1 MRVLNYLCNYSCD
14 KFARNHYSK
23 RSQIFMQV
31 LKPIHTW
38 QLRSDM
44 KDSGKLQ
51 LKKDSGKQN
60 TVLFFKKKT
69 PPGDLLEPASSSYG
83 CHVRVRSA
91 SRASYGRPLFLFFLS
106 STQKRK
112 PPLRFRSAPLVSPPS
127 LSLHAASARR
137 PKSAHRPR
145 QAPRLHGPP
154 LQQVTLQTPSFSV
167 FLFLD
172 PSVLA
177 RLISAVRGY
186 IFSSF

>member
-1 MRVLNYLCNYSCD
+1 VSRTREISVSC
-14 KFARNHYSK
+14 
-23 RSQIFMQV
+23 I
-31 LKPIHTW
+31 
-38 QLRSDM
+38 LRP
-44 KDSGKLQ
+44 
-51 LKKDSGKQN
+51 
-60 TVLFFKKKT
+60 TAF
-69 PPGDLLEPASSSYG
+69 P
-83 CHVRVRSA
+83 
-91 SRASYGRPLFLFFLS
+91 FFLS

-186 IFSSF
+186 IFSSFWDFFPLNRIGKESLKEGDHIYSWRTAWVYAHHGAFLCLLFAPLFSYFWLMIGSDWFG

>member
-91 SRASYGRPLFLFFLS
+91 SRASYGRPLFLFFCPLLKS
-106 STQKRK
+106 ASHPCASA
-112 PPLRFRSAPLVSPPS
+112 PPLSFLPLLSPSTPPLLAVPNRLTGRARLPASMGLLSNRLPFRLHPS
-127 LSLHAASARR
+127 LFFCS
-137 PKSAHRPR
+137 
-145 QAPRLHGPP
+145 
-154 LQQVTLQTPSFSV
+154 
-167 FLFLD
+167 
-172 PSVLA
+172 
-177 RLISAVRGY
+177 
-186 IFSSF
+186 